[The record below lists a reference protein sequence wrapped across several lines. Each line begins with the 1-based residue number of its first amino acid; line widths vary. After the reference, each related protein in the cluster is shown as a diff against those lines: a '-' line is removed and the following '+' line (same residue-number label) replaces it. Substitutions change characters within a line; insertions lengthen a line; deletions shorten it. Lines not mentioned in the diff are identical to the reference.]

1 MTEYLKK
8 SINKSLMALT
18 IALGIACQACA
29 DTDFAKSQSIE
40 ADTSKINKNPPAHQA
55 DEINQHE
62 ETDPEPGPWL
72 VAESMPEFPGGE
84 AALKQC
90 LTAVRPD
97 GDQSGAAKIP
107 VSFTVETDGS
117 VTGAECALEDEEA
130 MSKTSLCSEA
140 VRKAESMPKWRPG
153 RNDGKVVRVR
163 LTAVVYI
170 ID

>member
-1 MTEYLKK
+1 MKK
-8 SINKSLMALT
+8 IIMSMLMALC
-18 IALGIACQACA
+18 IACQACA
-29 DTDFAKSQSIE
+29 NIE
-40 ADTSKINKNPPAHQA
+40 ADTSKSNKNQA
-55 DEINQHE
+55 TEMNQPE
-62 ETDPEPGPWL
+62 EDAPEMSHSEEAEPEPGPWL

-117 VTGAECALEDEEA
+117 ITGAECALEDEEA
-130 MSKTSLCSEA
+130 MSKTRLCSEA

>member
-1 MTEYLKK
+1 MTA
-8 SINKSLMALT
+8 LMAIT
-18 IALGIACQACA
+18 IALGIACQACV
-29 DTDFAKSQSIE
+29 DTDFVKSQ
-40 ADTSKINKNPPAHQA
+40 TSKIDENPPAHQA
-55 DEINQHE
+55 DEINQYE

-90 LTAVRPD
+90 LVAVRPYC
-97 GDQSGAAKIP
+97 DQSGAVKIP
-107 VSFTVETDGS
+107 VSFTVEIDGS
-117 VTGAECALEDEEA
+117 VTGVECALEDEEA

-140 VRKAESMPKWRPG
+140 VRKATSMPKWRPG

-163 LTAVVYI
+163 VTAFVYI